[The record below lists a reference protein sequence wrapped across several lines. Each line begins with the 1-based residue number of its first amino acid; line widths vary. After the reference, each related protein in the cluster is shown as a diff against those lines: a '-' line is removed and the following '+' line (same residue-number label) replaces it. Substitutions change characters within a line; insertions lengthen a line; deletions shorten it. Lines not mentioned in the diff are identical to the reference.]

1 MATGTLL
8 MVIMGCLSNAFVM
21 FPLYSVVMGIP
32 MDSFIAMGTAIHPA
46 IDNMVTFVVLCMV
59 PFKLVKG
66 IIISMITL
74 LLYKRL
80 KVVLK
85 GE

>member
-1 MATGTLL
+1 
-8 MVIMGCLSNAFVM
+8 
-21 FPLYSVVMGIP
+21 

-59 PFKLVKG
+59 PFNLVKG

>member
-1 MATGTLL
+1 
-8 MVIMGCLSNAFVM
+8 
-21 FPLYSVVMGIP
+21 
-32 MDSFIAMGTAIHPA
+32 
-46 IDNMVTFVVLCMV
+46 MVTFVVLCMV
-59 PFKLVKG
+59 PFNLVKG